1 MQTGRMGQLFRY
13 YSVFLFAIA
22 FVFPGM
28 VFSSDGAS
36 LTPVCN
42 GCHGQGGVSLN
53 STVPT
58 IAGQAFTLIEDNLL
72 AFRDDE
78 GACASTELL
87 QGEAAAL
94 LTAMCAVLA
103 GLGDEDLTALAEWYE
118 LQEFVPAQ
126 QPFDP
131 ALAAEGARIH
141 LDAKC
146 EQCHSGGGRES
157 NGMAAILAGQWTS
170 YLERALKRI
179 RNGERKG
186 PVVMTKAIEE
196 FTDRDMN
203 AILNFYASQG
213 D

>member
-1 MQTGRMGQLFRY
+1 
-13 YSVFLFAIA
+13 
-22 FVFPGM
+22 M

-36 LTPVCN
+36 LAPVCN
-42 GCHGQGGVSLN
+42 GCHGQDGVSLN

-72 AFRDDE
+72 AYRDDE

-87 QGEAAAL
+87 NGEAAAL

-141 LDAKC
+141 LEAKC
-146 EQCHSGGGRES
+146 EQCHSGDVF
-157 NGMAAILAGQWTS
+157 NGVCFSLLSVRASSKINWKHTIPIWNVAFS
-170 YLERALKRI
+170 YQNHFRLS
-179 RNGERKG
+179 G
-186 PVVMTKAIEE
+186 
-196 FTDRDMN
+196 
-203 AILNFYASQG
+203 ASSSLQIF
-213 D
+213 